1 MNHSFISVTCV
12 VQSAYSVSQ
21 LSAWLQGVYAE
32 LQAQFSHFEFIV
44 VNNHADIE
52 AIDAAIRPLPEA
64 LRQHVFLLNLSAP
77 VSRDNAILAGLDRA
91 NGDYTVVFEFDF
103 MDHPQLI
110 TQLWEKGQQH
120 YDIVYMRAR
129 QRHLP
134 LAHRMLYRLFYAILH
149 HYSDLRI
156 DPWAHHTRIISR
168 RALNSLLRLREN
180 SRYLKANYAFVG
192 YRTTWLDT
200 QTPLHPESGT
210 PFGQQFGNALV
221 VITSFTDFLRSLLL
235 WIFIASFLAA
245 AVSIINAVK
254 VKYTNVDIFGQ
265 YHETLSGWAFLVVLM
280 SVFFAITCLNLY
292 IMSIYLSH
300 IYNEMKNRPLYIIES
315 VKRY

>member
-1 MNHSFISVTCV
+1 MHHSFLSVTGV
-12 VQSAYSVSQ
+12 LQSAHSVSL

-32 LQAQFSHFEFIV
+32 LHTQFSHFEFIL
-44 VNNHADIE
+44 VNNHADIQ
-52 AIDAAIRPLPEA
+52 AIDAAIRPLPEE
-64 LRQHVFLLNLSAP
+64 LRQHIFLLNLSAP

-110 TQLWEKGQQH
+110 TQLWEKSQEQ
-120 YDIVYMRAR
+120 YDIVYLRAQ
-129 QRHLP
+129 QRDLP
-134 LAHRMLYRLFYAILH
+134 LPHRLLYQVFYTILR
-149 HYSDLRI
+149 HYSHLQI

-192 YRTTWLDT
+192 YRTAWINT
-200 QTPLHPESGT
+200 QTPLHPEPGMR
-210 PFGQQFGNALV
+210 FGQQMGNALV

-235 WIFIASFLAA
+235 WIFAGSFLVA
-245 AVSIINAVK
+245 AVSIVNAVK
-254 VKYTNVDIFGQ
+254 VKLTNVDLFGQ

-280 SVFFAITCLNLY
+280 SVFFAITCLTLY

-300 IYNEMKNRPLYIIES
+300 IYNEIKNRPLYIIKS